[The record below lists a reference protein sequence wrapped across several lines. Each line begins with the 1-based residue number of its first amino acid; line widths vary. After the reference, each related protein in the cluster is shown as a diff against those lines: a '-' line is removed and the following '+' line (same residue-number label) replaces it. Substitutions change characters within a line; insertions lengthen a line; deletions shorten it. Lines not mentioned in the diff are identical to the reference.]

1 MPSRRSGGKR
11 RVRYVAK
18 DGSVKVYEYDRRPK
32 PKPRTGD
39 TLAALI
45 ETYRKSPDWR
55 RLAESTR
62 TSRLIAYDHLE
73 PIHDHTVSGLTR
85 RNIVGI
91 RDQLA
96 DKPGTATTVLIAIKA
111 LLSWAVNHDWIEV
124 NPALGVKGF
133 GTTRGNRRWHD
144 HEVRA
149 VLDHPEI
156 PERVKLAVM
165 LALYT
170 GQRRTDCIRMQWSAY
185 DGRIIRLRQQKTG
198 TELVIPVHPGLKAA
212 LDREP
217 RKALTILTSSAGTPW
232 TAPGLYKAIQSAL
245 DKAGIVGAT
254 YHGLRVTAA
263 TKLAELG
270 AGAFEIAAITGHKT
284 ISMVQRY
291 VRDADQHRQ
300 AEAAMERLAGAWESK
315 NDKVTKLPKRRAKS

>member
-1 MPSRRSGGKR
+1 
-11 RVRYVAK
+11 
-18 DGSVKVYEYDRRPK
+18 
-32 PKPRTGD
+32 
-39 TLAALI
+39 LAALI

-73 PIHDHTVSGLTR
+73 PIHHTVSGLTR

-198 TELVIPVHPGLKAA
+198 TELVIPVHPDLKAA

-217 RKALTILTSSAGTPW
+217 RKALTILTSSAERR
-232 TAPGLYKAIQSAL
+232 
-245 DKAGIVGAT
+245 
-254 YHGLRVTAA
+254 GLRPDSTRRSNPLSTRRASSARPITACA
-263 TKLAELG
+263 SPPPRSLPSLARARSRSPPSPATRRSRWCSGTSTAQTSIGRPRPPWNASPGRGSQKMTKLQSSRKGVRNHDLG
-270 AGAFEIAAITGHKT
+270 TGCQF
-284 ISMVQRY
+284 MRNN
-291 VRDADQHRQ
+291 
-300 AEAAMERLAGAWESK
+300 G
-315 NDKVTKLPKRRAKS
+315 